1 MARLPGAG
9 RAVSGSKPSLTP
21 WRDGPPGRLNV
32 PLSHVSRLLIC
43 RWALRDVQARRPY
56 AKLKNMRVYTKEAAP
71 ACLAPV
77 AAPGGVL
84 ALQML
89 SGR

>member
-1 MARLPGAG
+1 MPSAAPR
-9 RAVSGSKPSLTP
+9 PSLTLQ
-21 WRDGPPGRLNV
+21 RDSPPGRLNA
-32 PLSHVSRLLIC
+32 PLSHVSRPLIC
-43 RWALRDVQARRPY
+43 RRALRDIRARRPY
-56 AKLKNMRVYTKEAAP
+56 VKLKNMRVYTKEAAP
-71 ACLAPV
+71 VCLAPV